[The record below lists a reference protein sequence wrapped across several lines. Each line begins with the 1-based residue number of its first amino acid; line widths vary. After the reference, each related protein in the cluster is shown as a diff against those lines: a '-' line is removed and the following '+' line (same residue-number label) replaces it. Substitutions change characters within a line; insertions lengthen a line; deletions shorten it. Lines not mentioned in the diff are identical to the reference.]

1 MEDVMVVGVPEMAP
15 VDVLKER
22 PLGTDGEIDHE
33 VTAPPLA
40 LGVAVVMAEFLVNVN
55 GLPLY
60 TMDDGAISL
69 TVMVTVAV
77 ELPPELLAVTVYCV
91 WDETAVGVPEMAPVE
106 LENRRPA
113 GSVGEID
120 QETTVPPP
128 ALGVTVVMAVPLV
141 RVNGLP
147 V

>member
-1 MEDVMVVGVPEMAP
+1 MVVGVPEMAP
-15 VDVLKER
+15 VEVLKER
-22 PLGTDGEIDHE
+22 PLGSDGEIDHE

-40 LGVAVVMAEFLVNVN
+40 LGVAVVMAESLVNVN

-60 TMDDGAISL
+60 TMDDGATSL

-77 ELPPELLAVTVYCV
+77 ELPPELFAVTVYCV

>member
-22 PLGTDGEIDHE
+22 PLGSDGEIDHE
-33 VTAPPLA
+33 VTAPPLV
-40 LGVAVVMAEFLVNVN
+40 LGVAVVMAESLVSVN

-60 TMDDGAISL
+60 TMDDGAMSL

-141 RVNGLP
+141 SVNGLP

>member
-15 VDVLKER
+15 VEVLKER
-22 PLGTDGEIDHE
+22 PLGSDGEIDHE

-40 LGVAVVMAEFLVNVN
+40 LGVAVVMAESLVNVN

-60 TMDDGAISL
+60 TMDDGATSL

-77 ELPPELLAVTVYCV
+77 ELPPELFAVTVYCV

-106 LENRRPA
+106 VENRRPA

>member
-22 PLGTDGEIDHE
+22 PLGSDGEIDHE
-33 VTAPPLA
+33 VTAPPLV
-40 LGVAVVMAEFLVNVN
+40 LGVAVVMAESLVSVN

-60 TMDDGAISL
+60 TMDDGATSL

-141 RVNGLP
+141 SVNGLP

>member
-1 MEDVMVVGVPEMAP
+1 MVVGVPEMAP
-15 VDVLKER
+15 VEVLKER
-22 PLGTDGEIDHE
+22 PLGSDGEIDHE

-40 LGVAVVMAEFLVNVN
+40 LGVAVVMAESLVNVN

-60 TMDDGAISL
+60 TMDDGATSL